1 VSSLFNNRRRPVQE
15 AVGQILLLSS
25 LIVAILYGGGWYPA
39 NWLWPLIFKASA
51 VGLLAIF
58 VLVSM
63 QTINHL
69 LLFLALLASVGGD
82 VLLEIPHENT
92 VIRGLTSFLAAH
104 VLFIVLYIKNRMLA
118 EDITALRVRIAAF
131 MWAIAG
137 VAGYFLYPYLG
148 DMSMPVIT
156 YSVVLA
162 AMATTALFS
171 KFPVKLVGIGA
182 LLFVVSDAVLGARL
196 FTTVPD
202 YTSYIVW
209 AAYYLA
215 QLLMTLGI
223 MLTDERPTNYGGYR
237 FD

>member
-1 VSSLFNNRRRPVQE
+1 MSSLFNNRKRPVQE
-15 AVGQILLLSS
+15 AVCQFLLLASFV
-25 LIVAILYGGGWYPA
+25 VAVLYGGGWYPA
-39 NWLWPLIFKASA
+39 DWLWPVIVKGSA

-63 QTINHL
+63 QTVNHL
-69 LLFLALLASVGGD
+69 LLFFALIASVGGD
-82 VLLEIPHENT
+82 VLLEIPHENALT
-92 VIRGLTSFLAAH
+92 RGLTSFLAAH
-104 VLFIVLYIKNRMLA
+104 VLFIVLYIKNRMPA
-118 EDITALRVRIAAF
+118 EDITGLRVRIAAF

-137 VAGYFLYPYLG
+137 AVGYVLYPYLG
-148 DMSMPVIT
+148 EMVMPVVT
-156 YSVVLA
+156 YSVVLS

-171 KFPVKLVGIGA
+171 KFPVKLVGVGA

-196 FTTVPD
+196 FSTVPE

-209 AAYYLA
+209 ATYYLA
-215 QLLMTLGI
+215 QLLMLLGI